1 MNPPFEAFAYDARD
15 AIDERDAA
23 AVRRRVDGS
32 ARAKTWTSDD
42 EDADDDARSSASEP
56 SDDDDDDDDDDDASD
71 ASETSDES
79 LSSLDGDD
87 VGLERVQRGSEVV
100 GRLGVGG
107 ANRGTMRVHLALHA
121 RLSLL
126 KTREERSDVL
136 PGVRGG
142 V

>member
-1 MNPPFEAFAYDARD
+1 MSDSQTRFQIRFASRRTRRRMNPPFEAFAYDARD

-87 VGLERVQRGSEVV
+87 VAG
-100 GRLGVGG
+100 
-107 ANRGTMRVHLALHA
+107 
-121 RLSLL
+121 
-126 KTREERSDVL
+126 D
-136 PGVRGG
+136 VRGRPRRATARAAI
-142 V
+142 